1 MIKLTLVWVKI
12 LMLLPFALFSHSLT
26 LTFKTKDMR
35 NSLFIFSTLLF
46 AGIGFLFIK
55 TSNETFTI
63 KHVEDEK
70 ASNVIACAP
79 DAVENIYA
87 GNDGKFI
94 GVMPGWGNHFY
105 KISTNNDSAQFYFDQ
120 GLTMYYSY
128 HAREAVA
135 SFKEASKFDSTCAM
149 TYWGQ
154 ALAMGPA
161 YNGGYS
167 YKMRKDVP
175 AVIQRMNSA
184 TSKVSDEEKD
194 LIDAMNLRY
203 NTTDT
208 TDKQRKQLNTMYAG
222 ALQPLVAKYP
232 ADLDVKAL
240 YTDAVMLIH
249 AWDFWNNDGT
259 AKAWTPELVANCQD
273 IIKQDPHHPAGLH
286 YYIHVTEASR
296 DPNIALS
303 SADSLIK
310 LFPGIAHMVHMSS
323 HEYER
328 IGYYA
333 KGVDANEKAD
343 KCLVAYDA
351 LHKGMYPVLHSTHYF
366 AVDAYCALSG
376 AMYSK
381 AIPKALACRHNTNP
395 THEDNTLQYAYMFPE
410 LAMVRMG
417 KWQDII
423 TDTANINGDWSYAR
437 LLSYF
442 AKGMAYAKTG
452 NTAQADNYLKQ
463 LKKVQED
470 SILKVKEPTS
480 SSAYEASLVAENI
493 LSANILFQNK
503 AYDEALTTIK
513 KAIRAEDSLIYS
525 EPKEWMLPA
534 RQYLGA
540 FLLKLNKSEEAEKVY
555 REDLVWN
562 PGNGW
567 SLLGLYQS
575 LEAQQK
581 SNELDKLKQ
590 LYTHSFSQADVLPT
604 GSAY

>member
-1 MIKLTLVWVKI
+1 
-12 LMLLPFALFSHSLT
+12 
-26 LTFKTKDMR
+26 MR
-35 NSLFIFSTLLF
+35 NSLFIFYTLLL
-46 AGIGFLFIK
+46 GIIGSLFLR
-55 TSNETFTI
+55 NNDAAVTI
-63 KHVEDEK
+63 KQIQDEK
-70 ASNVIACAP
+70 VSQLIACAP
-79 DAVENIYA
+79 GADENIYA
-87 GNDGKFI
+87 GSDGKFI
-94 GVMPGWGNHFY
+94 SVMPGWGNHFY
-105 KISTNNDSAQFYFDQ
+105 KISTESDSAQFYFDQ

-135 SFKEASKFDSTCAM
+135 SFKEASKFDSSCAM

-167 YKMRKDVP
+167 YKMKKDVP

-184 TSKVSDEEKD
+184 TSKISDEEKD
-194 LIDAMNLRY
+194 LIDAMNSRY

-208 TDKQRKQLNTMYAG
+208 ADKQRKQLNAMYAG
-222 ALQPLVAKYP
+222 AMQPLVAKYP
-232 ADLDVKAL
+232 GDLDVKAL

-259 AKAWTPELVANCQD
+259 PKAWTPELVENCQD
-273 IIKQDPHHPAGLH
+273 ILKQDPHHPAGLH

-333 KGVDANEKAD
+333 KGIDANEKAD

-351 LHKGMYPVLHSTHYF
+351 LNKGMYPMLHSTHYF

-381 AIPKALACRHNTNP
+381 AIPKALACRHNTKP
-395 THEDNTLQYAYMFPE
+395 THEDNGLQYAYMFPE

-417 KWQDII
+417 KWQDIL
-423 TDTANINGDWSYAR
+423 TDTANINADWIYAT
-437 LLSYF
+437 LLNDF

-452 NTAQADNYLKQ
+452 NTEQAENYLKQ
-463 LKKVQED
+463 LKSAQQD
-470 SILKVKEPTS
+470 SILKVKYPAS
-480 SSAYEASLVAENI
+480 SSPYEASIVAENI

-503 AYDEALTTIK
+503 KYDEALMTIK
-513 KAIRAEDSLIYS
+513 KAIQAEDSLIYS

-534 RQYLGA
+534 RQYMGA
-540 FLLKLNKSEEAEKVY
+540 FLLKLNKPAEAEKVY

-575 LEAQQK
+575 LKAQQK

-590 LYTHSFSQADVLPT
+590 LYMHSFSQADVLPA